1 MVIAVLML
9 CVWSSTSKTSP
20 LTALVLEAER

>member
-1 MVIAVLML
+1 MVNAILML

-20 LTALVLEAER
+20 LTALALQAER